1 MFCALSEAKGIII
14 KMNVGIIVYSQTGN
28 TLSVA
33 QRLEHDIRAKGHE
46 VSLSKVEPVQN
57 TSPSSAPIELKS
69 SPDISL
75 YDVIIF
81 ASPVQAFSLSPAMKF
96 YLSQVSSLTG
106 KKVCC
111 FVTQQLKKAWL
122 GGNHAVR
129 QIKSACQI
137 KGADITVSGIVNWS
151 SDMREQQI
159 NDVVSRLSSF
169 CYKGNE
175 NE

>member
-33 QRLEHDIRAKGHE
+33 QKLENAIRAKGHE
-46 VSLSKVEPVQN
+46 VSLLKVEQVQN
-57 TSPSSAPIELKS
+57 ASPSPATIELKS
-69 SPDISL
+69 SPDVSL
-75 YDVIIF
+75 YDAIIF
-81 ASPVQAFSLSPAMKF
+81 ASPVQAFSLSPVMKL
-96 YLSQVSSLTG
+96 YLSEVSSLID
-106 KKVCC
+106 KEVYC

-129 QIKSACQI
+129 QIKSACQK

-151 SDMREQQI
+151 SDTREQQI
-159 NDVVSRLSSF
+159 NDIVSRLSSF
-169 CYKGNE
+169 SYKE
-175 NE
+175 NKK